1 MCRLL
6 VLSTDKVFVSIL
18 GSIASVLVICMGIR
32 MAGKNKRTD
41 DSLDILNEELNM
53 DLEPGKENKALSAVI
68 IALIILIWLGIF
80 LVLIKLDVGGFG
92 SKVLSP
98 VLKDVPVINK
108 ILPDISDE
116 EVSEDIPYKSLAE
129 AAAYIKELEQELA
142 KYQETENNKDTQISD
157 LQAEVNRLKQF
168 EEQQKA
174 FEEQK
179 AKFYEEVV
187 FGDNAIDVENY
198 IEYYKTIDKE
208 NADLLYQRA
217 IAEYVYSEQIQERA
231 KYYSSMKPAKAAQI
245 FVEMTGDLDIVVA
258 LLNSMSAEDSGAIIS
273 AIGDLDSVLAAKI
286 TKLLMP

>member
-1 MCRLL
+1 MLL
-6 VLSTDKVFVSIL
+6 ILSTIL
-18 GSIASVLVICMGIR
+18 GSIADRAVICMGIR
-32 MAGKNKRTD
+32 MAEKNKKTED
-41 DSLDILNEELNM
+41 NLDILNEELDM
-53 DLEPGKENKALSAVI
+53 EPRKENKALSAII

-80 LVLIKLDVGGFG
+80 IVLIKLDVGGFG
-92 SKVLSP
+92 SKVLAP

-108 ILPDISDE
+108 ILPEASDE
-116 EVSEDIPYKSLAE
+116 DVSEEIPYKSLAE
-129 AAAYIKELEQELA
+129 AASYIKELEQELA
-142 KYQETENNKDTQISD
+142 GYQELENNKDTQISD

-174 FEEQK
+174 FEELR

-187 FGDNAIDVENY
+187 FGEKAIDVENY
-198 IEYYKTIDKE
+198 IEYYQSIDKE
-208 NADLLYQRA
+208 NADLLYLRA
-217 IAEYVYSEQIQERA
+217 IEKYAYSQEVQERA

-258 LLNSMSAEDSGAIIS
+258 LLNSMSAENSGAIIS

>member
-1 MCRLL
+1 MLL
-6 VLSTDKVFVSIL
+6 ILSTIL
-18 GSIASVLVICMGIR
+18 GSIADRPVICMGIR
-32 MAGKNKRTD
+32 MAEKNKKTED
-41 DSLDILNEELNM
+41 NLDILNEELDM
-53 DLEPGKENKALSAVI
+53 EPRKENKALSAII

-80 LVLIKLDVGGFG
+80 IVLIKLDVGGFG
-92 SKVLSP
+92 SKVLAP

-108 ILPDISDE
+108 ILPEASDE
-116 EVSEDIPYKSLAE
+116 DVSEEIPYKSLAE
-129 AAAYIKELEQELA
+129 AASYIKELEQELA
-142 KYQETENNKDTQISD
+142 GYQELENNKDTQISD

-174 FEEQK
+174 FEELR

-187 FGDNAIDVENY
+187 FGEKAIDVENY
-198 IEYYKTIDKE
+198 IEYYQSIDKE
-208 NADLLYQRA
+208 NADLLYLRA
-217 IAEYVYSEQIQERA
+217 IEKYAYSQEVQERA

-258 LLNSMSAEDSGAIIS
+258 LLNSMSAENSGAIIS

>member
-53 DLEPGKENKALSAVI
+53 ELEPGKENKALSAII

-108 ILPDISDE
+108 ILPDVSDE
-116 EVSEDIPYKSLAE
+116 EASEDIPYKSLAE

-142 KYQETENNKDTQISD
+142 KYQEAENNKDTQISD

-187 FGDNAIDVENY
+187 FGDHAIDVENY

-258 LLNSMSAEDSGAIIS
+258 LLNSMSAENSGAIIS

>member
-1 MCRLL
+1 MLL
-6 VLSTDKVFVSIL
+6 ILSTIL
-18 GSIASVLVICMGIR
+18 GSIADRPVICMGIR
-32 MAGKNKRTD
+32 MAEKNKKTED
-41 DSLDILNEELNM
+41 NLDILNEELDM
-53 DLEPGKENKALSAVI
+53 EPRKENKALSAII

-80 LVLIKLDVGGFG
+80 IVLIKLDVGGFG
-92 SKVLSP
+92 SKVLAP

-108 ILPDISDE
+108 ILPEASDE
-116 EVSEDIPYKSLAE
+116 DVSEEIPYKSLAE
-129 AAAYIKELEQELA
+129 AASYIKELEQELA
-142 KYQETENNKDTQISD
+142 GYQELENNKDTQLSD

-174 FEEQK
+174 FEELR

-187 FGDNAIDVENY
+187 FGEKAIDVENY
-198 IEYYKTIDKE
+198 IEYYQSIDKE
-208 NADLLYQRA
+208 NADLLYLRA
-217 IAEYVYSEQIQERA
+217 IEKYAYSQEVQERA

-258 LLNSMSAEDSGAIIS
+258 LLNSMSAENSGAIIS